1 MNQYI
6 VPIRPRP
13 KARPRFR
20 GHAYTP
26 KETLEYERAIRS
38 FVALQDPVLMTGAVT
53 LNVIFQY
60 QRPKKAPEHKTGRP
74 DLDNLIKGV
83 MDALNG
89 ILWLDDAQVVRIH
102 AGKEY
107 GDTDQIIIE
116 TSNA

>member
-38 FVALQDPVLMTGAVT
+38 YVA
-53 LNVIFQY
+53 IQY